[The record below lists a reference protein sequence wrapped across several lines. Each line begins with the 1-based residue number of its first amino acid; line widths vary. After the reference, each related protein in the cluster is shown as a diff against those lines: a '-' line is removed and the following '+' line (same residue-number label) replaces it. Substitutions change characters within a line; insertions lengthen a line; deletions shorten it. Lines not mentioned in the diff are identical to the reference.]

1 MNILHFIGKDR
12 KKNDINRIII
22 NDNIIYDG
30 QKNSSEFMN
39 FINKLFECSTQQETI
54 NIIID
59 NENNHSSFVSK
70 YKIAIR
76 QSN

>member
-39 FINKLFECSTQQETI
+39 FINKLFECS
-54 NIIID
+54 
-59 NENNHSSFVSK
+59 
-70 YKIAIR
+70 IR
-76 QSN
+76 SGIKHKTYLL